1 MSSYVPFFLVQNHL
15 GLQTEHASELEKA
28 RELVQHGL
36 NLMTQL
42 TPQFE
47 VEKGWLSAQGLSL
60 RVVES
65 CEATVI
71 LVDRGM
77 AGAAWAPLRT
87 AWECLFY
94 AAALWRKPARFAEF
108 TGAHHKE
115 RLTQVHALRKSAP
128 PSLSPESIA
137 KLETLAQ
144 DTGAHEKWPCF
155 NAADEAGLKT
165 EYELF
170 YRGCGLAGAHATQR
184 SLDRHLTQLKGAA
197 EGEYVWTYAPNFD
210 TAGIQIAWA
219 IQCLA
224 LTMDRFQEQLTAV
237 SGAEPQARTA
247 PA

>member
-1 MSSYVPFFLVQNHL
+1 MNPYVPFFLLQNHL
-15 GLQTEHASELEKA
+15 GLQTVHAAALEKA

-36 NLMTQL
+36 DLLTQI

-47 VEKGWLSAQGLSL
+47 AEKGWLAAYGLSL
-60 RVVES
+60 RAVES
-65 CEATVI
+65 CEATLI
-71 LVDRGM
+71 LIDKGM

-94 AAALWRKPARFAEF
+94 AAALWRNPARFADF
-108 TGAHHKE
+108 TEAHHKE

-128 PSLSPESIA
+128 PTLSPESVA

-144 DTGAHEKWPCF
+144 YPGTNEKWPCF
-155 NAADEAGLKT
+155 NAAEEAGLKI

-184 SLDRHLTQLKGAA
+184 SLDRHFTQLNGAK
-197 EGEYVWTYAPNFD
+197 EGEYLWTYAPNFD
-210 TAGIQIAWA
+210 TAAIQTEWA

-237 SGAEPQARTA
+237 SCAEPLA
-247 PA
+247 

>member
-1 MSSYVPFFLVQNHL
+1 MSPLTPFFLEQNHL
-15 GLQTEHASELEKA
+15 GLETKHASELEKA

-36 NLMTQL
+36 NLLSQQA
-42 TPQFE
+42 PQFQTE
-47 VEKGWLSAQGLSL
+47 MGWLSAHGLSL

-65 CEATVI
+65 CEATLI
-71 LVDRGM
+71 LVDKGM

-94 AAALWRKPARFAEF
+94 AAALWRKPSRFADF

-137 KLETLAQ
+137 KLEALAQ
-144 DTGAHEKWPCF
+144 DSGAYEKWPCF

-170 YRGCGLAGAHATQR
+170 YRGCGIAGAHATER
-184 SLDRHLTQLKGAA
+184 SLDRHLRQLKGTA
-197 EGEYVWTYAPNFD
+197 EGEYVWTYEPDFHA
-210 TAGIQIAWA
+210 AGIQIGWVM
-219 IQCLA
+219 QCLS
-224 LTMDRFQEQLTAV
+224 LTMDRFQEQLTAA
-237 SGAEPQARTA
+237 GR
-247 PA
+247 